1 VAALRLRP
9 MSHAE
14 LADCLPRMEE
24 SYLRQLVAFGGMDE
38 AEARA
43 KSTRDHASL
52 FPEGRLKDDHF
63 ALVVEA
69 AGEAIGWVV
78 YALRPDAKAWLYDI
92 ELDAS
97 ARGKGHGR
105 EAMRLF
111 ENHARSHGVHGV
123 ALNVWAGNEAARSLY
138 RKTGYSE
145 QSVWMSKSLDSP
157 L

>member
-1 VAALRLRP
+1 
-9 MSHAE
+9 MSDDE
-14 LADCLPRMEE
+14 LATLLPRLDE
-24 SYLRQLVAFGGMDE
+24 SYVRQLVDFGGMGE

-43 KSTRDHASL
+43 KSTRDHESL
-52 FPEGRLKDDHF
+52 FPEGRLQDDHF
-63 ALVVEA
+63 ALVVEE

-92 ELDAS
+92 ELEES

-105 EAMRLF
+105 EALRLF
-111 ENHARSHGVHGV
+111 ESHARSHGVREV

-145 QSVWMSKSLDSP
+145 QSVWITKPLDQP